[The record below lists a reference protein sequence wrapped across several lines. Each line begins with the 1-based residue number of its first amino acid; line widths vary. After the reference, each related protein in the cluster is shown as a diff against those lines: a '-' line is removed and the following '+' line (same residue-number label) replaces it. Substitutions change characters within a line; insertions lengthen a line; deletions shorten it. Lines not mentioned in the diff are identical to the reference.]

1 MAKAIT
7 LPLSEAQ
14 LIQKELGKR
23 QEDIKRDPLVD
34 KELCLAYQQGDH
46 SAAVKLIY
54 RYLDK
59 LSFVYRFPT
68 RTKNRGGAK
77 CKIDITSS
85 TTKEDKEDLFQEIIY
100 HFTKLLL
107 EYDPA
112 EGDLQGLIVGKL
124 HLRVFY
130 YHYGDLV
137 DIRMNEGKLDD
148 NYDMEEEMKDIF
160 LDDEREVPEEVR
172 QMYLA
177 ISELTPNQRDILDKT
192 VVKGWTSTEI
202 ASELGFSGNYVR
214 KEKHKV
220 IRKLRDRLGV
230 I

>member
-77 CKIDITSS
+77 CKVDITSS

-130 YHYGDLV
+130 YHYGDLI
-137 DIRMNEGKLDD
+137 DLRMNEQELDD
-148 NYDMEEEMKDIF
+148 NYDIEDEIKEIY
-160 LDDEREVPEEVR
+160 LEEREVPDEIKRLYAE
-172 QMYLA
+172 L
-177 ISELTPNQRDILDKT
+177 SELTPGQRKVIELC
-192 VVKGWTSTEI
+192 VAKGWSCRE
-202 ASELGFSGNYVR
+202 ASNETGINYESVKKIKQR
-214 KEKHKV
+214 TLA
-220 IRKLRDRLGV
+220 KLRKQMEA

>member
-85 TTKEDKEDLFQEIIY
+85 TTKEDKEDLFQEVIY

-130 YHYGDLV
+130 YHYGDLI
-137 DIRMNEGKLDD
+137 DLRMNEQELDD
-148 NYDMEEEMKDIF
+148 NYDIEEEIKEIY
-160 LDDEREVPEEVR
+160 LEEREVPNEIKRLYAE
-172 QMYLA
+172 L
-177 ISELTPNQRDILDKT
+177 SELTPDQRKVIELC
-192 VVKGWTSTEI
+192 VAKGWSCRE
-202 ASELGFSGNYVR
+202 ASNETGINYESVKKIKQR
-214 KEKHKV
+214 TLA
-220 IRKLRDRLGV
+220 KLRKQMEA